1 MALKTPLPPNSQLA
15 SISVVGN
22 STGETYKADFVI
34 TQILSHRQQ
43 LLNDRLFREYLGGEN
58 PSQASIDAKQ
68 RAQLLADI
76 NSSLQ
81 EPVPQ
86 FWREKGMGLDLLDD
100 NVLMEV
106 WAAVQKVFNEVA
118 ERIKEKTDK
127 DADRLKKRV
136 EKGPP
141 TETKQDEE

>member
-1 MALKTPLPPNSQLA
+1 MAPLKTPLPPNSQLV

-22 STGETYKADFVI
+22 ATGETHKADFTV

-43 LLNDRLFREYLGGEN
+43 LLNDRLYREYLGGEN
-58 PSQASIDAKQ
+58 PSHASVDAKQ
-68 RAQLLADI
+68 RAQLLADV
-76 NSSLQ
+76 NSALQ

-100 NVLMEV
+100 NVLLEV
-106 WAAVQKVFNEVA
+106 WTAVQKVFNDVA

-127 DADRLKKRV
+127 DASRLKANV
-136 EKGPP
+136 ERGLVV
-141 TETKQDEE
+141 TKTDDD